1 VKDMKLVKEKWLK
14 KDIEEYNKYLKSIR
28 NEDKIEW
35 TKNIVNTK
43 MDVLAIKTNVL
54 RDIAK
59 EIMKGNYLS
68 FLEQNNHLYY
78 ESLVISG
85 IIISNI
91 KDFNLLKKYLYKY
104 SLLIDSWAS
113 CDILSFKTKNKEE
126 DYYNL
131 ALEYINY
138 PLEFQKR
145 LGISMLFPLVNDAY
159 IDRILSIIDS
169 FTEASYYYVDMI
181 LAWLLCDSFIKERDK
196 TLQFFKKNNANS
208 FVINKAI
215 SKCHDSYRVTKED
228 KEMLK
233 KYKK

>member
-1 VKDMKLVKEKWLK
+1 MKLVKEKWLK

-196 TLQFFKKNNANS
+196 TLQFFKKNNANN

>member
-1 VKDMKLVKEKWLK
+1 MKLVKEKWLK
-14 KDIEEYNKYLKSIR
+14 KDIEEYNKYLKSIK

-35 TKNIVNTK
+35 TRNIVNTK

-59 EIMKGNYLS
+59 EIMKGDYIS

-145 LGISMLFPLVNDAY
+145 LGISMLFPLVNDIY

>member
-1 VKDMKLVKEKWLK
+1 MKLVKEKWLK

-145 LGISMLFPLVNDAY
+145 LGISMLFPLVNDIY

-196 TLQFFKKNNANS
+196 TLQFFKKNNANN

>member
-1 VKDMKLVKEKWLK
+1 MKLVKEKWLK

-43 MDVLAIKTNVL
+43 MDVLAIKTSVL

-59 EIMKGNYLS
+59 EIMKGDYIS

-145 LGISMLFPLVNDAY
+145 LGISMLFPLVNDIY

-196 TLQFFKKNNANS
+196 TLQFFKKNNANN

>member
-1 VKDMKLVKEKWLK
+1 MKLVKEKWLK

>member
-1 VKDMKLVKEKWLK
+1 MKLVKEKWLK

-91 KDFNLLKKYLYKY
+91 KDFNLLKKCLYKY

>member
-1 VKDMKLVKEKWLK
+1 MKLVKEKWLK
-14 KDIEEYNKYLKSIR
+14 KDIEEYNKYLMSIK

-43 MDVLAIKTNVL
+43 MDVLAIKTSVL

-59 EIMKGNYLS
+59 EIMKGDYIS

-145 LGISMLFPLVNDAY
+145 LGISMLFPLVNDIY

-196 TLQFFKKNNANS
+196 TLQFFKKNNANN